1 MSFDILEIIRK
12 ALLWVIPIFV
22 AVVFHEVA
30 HGYAALKLG
39 DTTARDSGRL
49 TLNPI
54 SHIDP
59 MGTIVIPL
67 LLLVINSP
75 FLFGY
80 AKPVPVNFFRLR
92 NPKRDMVLVAAAG
105 PATNFLIAVVA
116 AILIRA
122 IFILFPAVDLG
133 SRAGFPGSLITT
145 GVTILLYTYILSVI
159 LGIFNLTPV
168 PPLDGGRIVVGLLP
182 DRAAESYSRV
192 EPFGIFI
199 VIGLLFLTPLKE
211 VFGIA
216 IFLIS
221 YILLGGEIT
230 KIAFKL
236 LGSGG

>member
-1 MSFDILEIIRK
+1 MGFDILEIIRK

-59 MGTIVIPL
+59 MGTVIIPL
-67 LLLVINSP
+67 LLLAINSP

-105 PATNFLIAVVA
+105 PATNFMIAVVA

-122 IFILFPAVDLG
+122 IFIIYPAVDL
-133 SRAGFPGSLITT
+133 SSQAGFPQSLITT

-182 DRAAESYSRV
+182 DNAAKSYSRV

-199 VIGLLFLTPLKE
+199 VIGLLFLTPLNK
-211 VFGIA
+211 VFAIA

-221 YILLGGEIT
+221 YVLLGGD
-230 KIAFKL
+230 IAIRL
-236 LGSGG
+236 LGAGG

>member
-59 MGTIVIPL
+59 MGTVIIPL

-80 AKPVPVNFFRLR
+80 AKPVPVNYFRLK
-92 NPKRDMVLVAAAG
+92 NPKRDMMLVAAAG
-105 PATNFLIAVVA
+105 PVTNFMIAVFA
-116 AILIRA
+116 AILIRTT
-122 IFILFPAVDLG
+122 FVLYPAVDLG
-133 SRAGFPGSLITT
+133 SQTGLPHSLITT
-145 GVTILLYTYILSVI
+145 GVTILLYTYILSVV

-168 PPLDGGRIVVGLLP
+168 PPLDGGRIVMGLLP
-182 DRAAESYSRV
+182 DKAAESYSRV

-199 VIGLLFLTPLKE
+199 VIGLLFLTPLNY
-211 VFGIA
+211 VFFIA
-216 IFLIS
+216 IKFFS
-221 YILLGGEIT
+221 YILLGKEIT
-230 KIAFKL
+230 MRL
-236 LGSGG
+236 LGLGG